1 MTMTPAQAY
10 GHPNFV
16 DDVPVQGPTDEGMRR
31 KACCWTQTRIPQTP
45 ACVDCEGPIPMWT
58 QISLAPTRVNVS
70 TLGAP
75 HGLGD
80 PSYGLDG
87 CGGPCWSPTGLQGP
101 SDPAIDSKF
110 EVAQLAWVQN
120 TLLTLN
126 DKIMSTSG
134 SSCPTWADP
143 TAHMAAAVGCFQ
155 AWWNTHYAQA
165 SGGAAKTLRTD
176 GALDEDT
183 LCALLTI
190 VSMHPED
197 FPTPFP
203 DPKKQFCQPPS
214 VLAKVAKAHAGIV
227 SYLEHLST
235 PAKVGIGVAA
245 VAVVGGT
252 VYAVA
257 RRNTNRRKR

>member
-1 MTMTPAQAY
+1 
-10 GHPNFV
+10 
-16 DDVPVQGPTDEGMRR
+16 
-31 KACCWTQTRIPQTP
+31 
-45 ACVDCEGPIPMWT
+45 MWT
-58 QISLAPTRVNVS
+58 RQTLSLVRNNYYGIGGE
-70 TLGAP
+70 LGEP
-75 HGLGD
+75 GLA
-80 PSYGLDG
+80 G
-87 CGGPCWSPTGLQGP
+87 CGGVQCWSPTGLQGP
-101 SDPAIDSKF
+101 SDPTVDSKF
-110 EVAQLAWVQN
+110 AVDQLAWVQN

-155 AWWNTHYAQA
+155 AWWNTHYAKP

-176 GALDEDT
+176 GGLDEDT

-190 VSMHPED
+190 VGMHPED

-203 DPKKQFCQPPS
+203 DPKKQFCQPS
-214 VLAKVAKAHAGIV
+214 SALATVAKVHRGIV
-227 SYLEHLST
+227 AYLESLST

-257 RRNTNRRKR
+257 RRKTSRGRRR